1 MSAQI
6 IQFRDYQNPKD
17 IERLYQQQSLEQF
30 AAEAWFAA
38 VNPSG
43 IVPTHFPSVPEP
55 KDSA

>member
-30 AAEAWFAA
+30 AAEVWFAA
-38 VNPSG
+38 INPFGFNTEADKSEK
-43 IVPTHFPSVPEP
+43 EP
-55 KDSA
+55 A

>member
-17 IERLYQQQSLEQF
+17 RERLYQMQSLEQL
-30 AAEAWFAA
+30 AVEVWFAG

-43 IVPTHFPSVPEP
+43 IVPTEWPPKPDKEP
-55 KDSA
+55 A